1 MEMNSSPPIL
11 QYPEF
16 NRNPMFTLT
25 SRQKSFLVK
34 RLKDNYPDFM
44 SFSRPGSLGKE
55 ELDYKRKA
63 LDKWEQRM
71 GTQAS
76 EKALSKNGGL
86 EVLQALKAT
95 VATNIVS
102 FHSWER
108 SFGQNP
114 DAIAEILWT
123 CLAAA
128 RRADASL
135 KSIAPIFEAAGKHGL
150 KLDWDAL
157 SVVLWAFN
165 PAVFF
170 PIKIS
175 YYRALAEEL
184 GWKLPAGRPDPEKF
198 VTLMKFAEPFWE
210 LCRRWNPQDA
220 TDMQSAMWGMM
231 ANEEAED
238 EKPDGKNR
246 QDSSG
251 ISPPFS
257 LFFKGLRDANPKL
270 DVMKRVITR
279 LQAGGSERDSRLVT
293 TFRPSNGSKLRI
305 IFGNWLIFSYRI
317 DGDCQLLLRADD
329 PKALEGFQDV
339 PFQEPI
345 DGISYALTWLP
356 PAALDDPELW
366 ERMEEALDAV
376 RMRFSHWNKS
386 NYANSHYE
394 NIFRMIMEPAERPRI
409 LREGLAQQGVT
420 DLPERAAWLLAPGE
434 GGKIWEQFLSNGEAS
449 IGWNDTGD
457 LAGLVSSEDFKQVV
471 RDSYPE
477 SGPAKVGKM
486 LRDFVVTMAPGDL
499 VFAKMGIR
507 TVLGYGIVESAYVY
521 EPNTKPF
528 VHVRKIKWISKEQC
542 EMPATVRLPIQT
554 LSPIDRRPEL
564 MEVLGEFY
572 DLGPITPPLP
582 DIYTKQDALADL
594 FMPEDK
600 LDTIIESLKR
610 KKNIILQG
618 APGTGKTFVA
628 RRLAYLL
635 MGVAD
640 ETRAPMVQ
648 FHQSTCYEDFIQGY
662 RPDGEGGFE
671 LKDGAF
677 YTFCQDAIAEKDKSF
692 VFIIDEINRG
702 NLSKIFGEL
711 MMLIEPDKRDESFAV
726 PLTYATS
733 REETFHVPENVFL
746 IGTMNTADRSL
757 SMVDYAL
764 RRRFAFIES
773 EPGFSSPGFEAHL
786 IGKGASSK
794 LVEEIQHRMDLINGM
809 ITKDSN
815 NLGRGYRI
823 GHSFFVPAK
832 DTTPDA
838 AWFRDIVRHEILPL
852 IEEYWIDDEKSR
864 SAATSILLQP
874 IES

>member
-1 MEMNSSPPIL
+1 
-11 QYPEF
+11 
-16 NRNPMFTLT
+16 MFTLT
-25 SRQKSFLVK
+25 SQQKSFLVK
-34 RLKDNYPDFM
+34 RFRDNYPDFR

-55 ELDYKRKA
+55 ELEYKRKA

-71 GTQAS
+71 GTKAA
-76 EKALSKNGGL
+76 EKALSRNGGL

-102 FHSWER
+102 YHSWER

-114 DAIAEILWT
+114 DAIAEILWA

-128 RRADASL
+128 RRADVSL
-135 KSIAPIFEAAGKHGL
+135 KSIAPVFEAAGKHGL

-165 PAVFF
+165 PSVFF

-175 YYRALAEEL
+175 YYRGLAEEL
-184 GWKLPAGRPDPEKF
+184 GWELPAGRPDPDKF

-210 LCRRWNPQDA
+210 LCRRWKPQDA

-231 ANEEAED
+231 ADEESED
-238 EKPDGKNR
+238 EEPDGKNR
-246 QDSSG
+246 QEGTG
-251 ISPPFS
+251 ISSPFN

-293 TFRPSNGSKLRI
+293 TFRPSKGSKLRF
-305 IFGNWLIFSYRI
+305 IFGNWVIFSYRM
-317 DGDCQLLLRADD
+317 DGYCQLLLRADD
-329 PKALEGFQDV
+329 PKGLEGIQDV
-339 PFQEPI
+339 AFQEPI
-345 DGISYALTWLP
+345 NGVSYALTWLP
-356 PAALDDPELW
+356 PAALDDDALW
-366 ERMEEALDAV
+366 EKMEEALDAV
-376 RMRFSHWNKS
+376 RQRFSHWNKS
-386 NYANSHYE
+386 NYASSHYE
-394 NIFRMIMEPAERPRI
+394 NLFRLIMEPAERPRI

-434 GGKIWEQFLSNGEAS
+434 GGEIWNQFFSNGEAT

-457 LAGLVSSEDFKQVV
+457 LAGLVSPEDFKQVI
-471 RDSYPE
+471 RDCYPK

-486 LRDFVVTMAPGDL
+486 LRDFAVTMAPGDL
-499 VFAKMGIR
+499 VFAKMGVR
-507 TVLGYGIVESAYVY
+507 AVLGYGIVESAYVY

-528 VHVRKIKWISKEQC
+528 VHVRKVKWVSKERC
-542 EMPATVRLPIQT
+542 EMPPTMRLPVQT

-564 MEVLGEFY
+564 MEVLSEFY

-582 DIYTKQDALADL
+582 NIYTKQDALADL
-594 FMPEDK
+594 FMPEEK

-635 MGVAD
+635 MGVPD

-662 RPDGEGGFE
+662 RPDGNGGFE

-677 YTFCQDAIAEKDKSF
+677 YTFCQDAINEPDKSF

-702 NLSKIFGEL
+702 NLSRIFGEL

-764 RRRFAFIES
+764 RRRFAFIEA
-773 EPGFSSPGFEAHL
+773 EPGFSSPAFVTHL
-786 IGKGASSK
+786 TGRGASSK
-794 LVEEIQHRMDLINGM
+794 LVAAIQDRMETINTM
-809 ITKDSN
+809 ITNDST

-832 DTTPDA
+832 DTKPDA
-838 AWFRDIVRHEILPL
+838 AWYGDIVRHEILPL
-852 IEEYWIDDEKSR
+852 IEEYWIDDGKAR
-864 SAATSILLQP
+864 AAATNILLQP